1 MEMRDEKDDGPV
13 GGHGSARVFRDAHGI
28 LRGDGDLS
36 GCRWGVAHKRQ
47 LLAREAVA

>member
-13 GGHGSARVFRDAHGI
+13 GGHGSARIFRGAHGI
-28 LRGDGDLS
+28 LRGDGDL
-36 GCRWGVAHKRQ
+36 GVARKRQ